1 VKVHGRAWL
10 LALALA
16 GGCKKGDEA
25 KAAFQSGYAHQ
36 VKGEYD
42 AALRD
47 YDRALAVKPDYA
59 SALNSRG
66 FTYQMK
72 GDYVRAV
79 ADYDRALA
87 IKPDLAI
94 ALKNRGR
101 AYFYLGKLPESEK
114 DLAAGL
120 RYDSTNAFV
129 AIWLHMVRQR
139 QGVADSSQFASEVAR
154 TDSTKWPAPVAKLY
168 LGKSSITDLDAAAER
183 GNANDQMLHRCLA
196 AFYGGEMQLWSK
208 QPAEARARLERARA
222 TCPHDQSEYQGAVAE
237 LGRLGGA

>member
-1 VKVHGRAWL
+1 MKAHGRTWL

-42 AALRD
+42 AALHD
-47 YDRALAVKPDYA
+47 YDRALAVKPEFP

-66 FTYQMK
+66 FAYQMK

-87 IKPDLAI
+87 LKPDLAA

-101 AYFYLGKLPESEK
+101 AQFYLGKLPESAK
-114 DLAAGL
+114 DLADGL

-129 AIWLHMVRQR
+129 AVWLQFVRQR
-139 QGVADSSQFASEVAR
+139 LGTADTSRFAAEVAK

-168 LGKSSITDLDAAAER
+168 LGRSSIAELDAVAEK
-183 GNANDQMLHRCLA
+183 GNARDQTLQRCGA
-196 AFYGGEMQLWSK
+196 AFYVGEMQLWSK
-208 QPAEARARLERARA
+208 QTAEARTRLERAREI
-222 TCPHDQSEYQGAVAE
+222 CPHDASEYQGAVAE